1 MPDDNAAA
9 RARKRGFRPAAR
21 PGPRRGFCSAAP
33 TRADT
38 IPAMRA
44 LSTLLLLLCG
54 GCQFLQNEFATLDRA
69 PPSATAPA
77 PQTLPW

>member
-1 MPDDNAAA
+1 MTERTRTRRRRPFAALA
-9 RARKRGFRPAAR
+9 
-21 PGPRRGFCSAAP
+21 
-33 TRADT
+33 
-38 IPAMRA
+38 
-44 LSTLLLLLCG
+44 LLLCG